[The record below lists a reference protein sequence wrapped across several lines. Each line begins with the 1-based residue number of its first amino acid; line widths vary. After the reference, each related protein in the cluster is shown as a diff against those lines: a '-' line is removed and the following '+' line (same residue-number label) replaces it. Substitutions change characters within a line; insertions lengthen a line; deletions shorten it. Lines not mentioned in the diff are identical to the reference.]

1 MNSKR
6 PLFIACIY
14 LAGFLQG
21 SAFVLIPALG
31 NTLVA
36 APYNFSSSAYA
47 LLFLPQTLGAIIG
60 AAGAGW
66 VQGRLGMGR
75 LLRLGLGANLLAML
89 LLLGAAHSVGQ
100 LAYALMLV
108 ESLFLGVGFGWTLA
122 AINHYSAHFFSR
134 SATTAVTLLNALIGG
149 ATALSPLLL
158 KALQTGSNWS
168 FWPMALA
175 IGFATAGLP
184 RLPEVDDETRSA
196 FWPRGLLPF
205 ILVVLIYAIC
215 EGSFGSWA
223 SVYLSAD
230 KHLGNHAGTLAL
242 SAFWGSMTLFRSVLA
257 PLPVRWV
264 SQRSLLLASAV
275 GIALCFVLMP
285 WLSGS
290 WTLVGAFAL
299 AGAACSIYY
308 PFAMS
313 LSLAGFPHQQTR
325 VAGLV
330 VAALMVGEGL
340 GSYGLGL
347 IQRVQ
352 PLAHIYLA
360 SALWGVPLLFGA
372 WLISRPRTPVATS
385 VPPAKQP
392 EAAGAP
398 RRY

>member
-1 MNSKR
+1 VNLKR
-6 PLFIACIY
+6 PLFITCIY

-31 NTLVA
+31 NTLAA

-47 LLFLPQTLGAIIG
+47 LLFLPQTTGAIIG
-60 AAGAGW
+60 ALAAGW

-75 LLRLGLGANLLAML
+75 LLRLGLLANLLAML

-100 LAYALMLV
+100 PAYALLLA
-108 ESLFLGVGFGWTLA
+108 ESLLLGVGFGWTLA
-122 AINHYSAHFFSR
+122 AINHYSAHFFSQ
-134 SATTAVTLLNALIGG
+134 SATTAITLLNALIGG

-158 KALQTGSNWS
+158 RALQTGSSWS
-168 FWPMALA
+168 LWPMVLA
-175 IGFATAGLP
+175 IGFTIAGLP
-184 RLPEVDDETRSA
+184 RLPEADDETQSD

-205 ILVVLIYAIC
+205 VLVVLIYAIC

-223 SVYLSAD
+223 SVYLSVD
-230 KHLGNHAGTLAL
+230 KHLGNYAGTLAL
-242 SAFWGSMTLFRSVLA
+242 SAFWGSMTLFRTVLA
-257 PLPVRWV
+257 PLPERWI
-264 SQRSLLLASAV
+264 SRRRLLLASAV
-275 GIALCFVLMP
+275 GIAACFATLP

-290 WTLVGAFAL
+290 GALVGVFAL

-308 PFAMS
+308 PFTMS
-313 LSLAGFPHQQTR
+313 LSLAGFPRQQTR

-347 IQRVQ
+347 IQRGQ
-352 PLAHIYLA
+352 RLDHIYFA
-360 SALWGVPLLFGA
+360 SALWGVPLLIGA
-372 WLISRPRTPVATS
+372 WLVSRPRPALVTS
-385 VPPAKQP
+385 APLAMQSGV
-392 EAAGAP
+392 AGAP